1 MCLRLS
7 DHRRCLSLLTFLGI
21 LQSVVAV
28 PIIVLSFIQ
37 FFSSTLGV
45 ALSPFWCGFLV
56 SEISFGLAA
65 CIRDFNCKIM
75 LLLADVGSLVAS

>member
-7 DHRRCLSLLTFLGI
+7 DRRRCLSLLSILGL

-37 FFSSTLGV
+37 FFASSLGA
-45 ALSPFWCGFLV
+45 ALSPFWCGIIV
-56 SEISFGLAA
+56 SNLGSS
-65 CIRDFNCKIM
+65 
-75 LLLADVGSLVAS
+75 LLTGNLQIVVIC